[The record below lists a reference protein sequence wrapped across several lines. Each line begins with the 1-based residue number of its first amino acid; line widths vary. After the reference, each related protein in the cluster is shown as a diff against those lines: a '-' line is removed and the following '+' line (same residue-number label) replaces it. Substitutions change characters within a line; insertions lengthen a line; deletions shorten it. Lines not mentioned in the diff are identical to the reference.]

1 MERWEAVRL
10 SCRLSLDPRQIAD
23 EGKEVK
29 GMHVIPRSLVG
40 LLAMIPLALQ
50 GSLAQAFP
58 ATDSSRKSL
67 PTSTT
72 AVEARKP
79 CDLDGS
85 GRCDLGDRYLLQLV
99 GGACEG
105 DRTYF
110 SAAEVDGDGCITVL
124 DESRLFN
131 LDFSTVDPTTQASIR
146 ETLHEVI
153 DDHTKI
159 PYTSSSTDTWDV
171 LELADQ
177 DPVSSTSILD
187 VYKNA
192 TYAKFGAGNN
202 FYNREH
208 TWPNSY
214 GFPDDGASNYPY
226 TDCHALFLSDS
237 SDNSS
242 RGNNPYRTCSGFCTE
257 RPTNL
262 NHGRGGGIG
271 VYPGNSNWRMGS
283 GSTGTWETW
292 IGRRGDVARALF
304 YLDLRYEGDIHSGT
318 GVAEP
323 DLIITDDGS
332 LIATSG
338 GVNAPVAYM
347 GMLSTLLQWHEQD
360 PVDDLERDR
369 NEVIASY
376 QGNRNPFIDH
386 PEWVRC
392 AMVGACV
399 LIFQDGFEGGDT
411 HAWGTFAP
419 TFSMSD

>member
-1 MERWEAVRL
+1 
-10 SCRLSLDPRQIAD
+10 
-23 EGKEVK
+23 
-29 GMHVIPRSLVG
+29 MHVIPRSLVG
-40 LLAMIPLALQ
+40 LLAMMPLALQ

-58 ATDSSRKSL
+58 TADASRSSF
-67 PTSTT
+67 PASTT
-72 AVEARKP
+72 AVETRKP

-85 GRCDLGDRYLLQLV
+85 GRCDLGDRYLFQLV
-99 GGACEG
+99 SGACEG

-110 SAAEVDGDGCITVL
+110 LAAEVDRDGCLTAA

-131 LDFSTVDPTTQASIR
+131 LDYSTVDPTTQGSIR

-153 DDHTKI
+153 DDHAKI

-177 DPVSSTSILD
+177 DPVSSSSILD

-192 TYAKFGAGNN
+192 TYAKVGGGNN

-242 RGNNPYRTCSGFCTE
+242 RGNNPYRTLLGLLRRASHE
-257 RPTNL
+257 SEPRP
-262 NHGRGGGIG
+262 GRRNRRI
-271 VYPGNSNWRMGS
+271 PWQFQHWRVGS
-283 GSTGTWETW
+283 GSAGTWETW

-304 YLDLRYEGDIHSGT
+304 YLDLRYEGDTHGVT

-323 DLIITDDGS
+323 DLILTDDAS
-332 LIATSG
+332 LIATSN

-360 PVDDLERDR
+360 PVDNLERNR
-369 NEVIASY
+369 NEAIASF

-392 AMVGACV
+392 AMEGACV
-399 LIFQDGFEGGDT
+399 LIFQDGFEGGDI

-419 TFSMSD
+419 TSSMSD